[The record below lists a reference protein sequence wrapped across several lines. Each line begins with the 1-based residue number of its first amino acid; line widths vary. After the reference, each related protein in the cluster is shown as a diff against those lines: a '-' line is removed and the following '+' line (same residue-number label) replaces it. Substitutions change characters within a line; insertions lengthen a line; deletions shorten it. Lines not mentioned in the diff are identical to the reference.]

1 MPRKNE
7 NSSMA
12 AYLNGNQPV
21 AHPAQ
26 QKIIFTPGHHRG
38 RNGAPRAPKMPEKPV
53 APFVR
58 YSQKHW
64 DTVKTNNPDMRMWE
78 ISKFI
83 ARMWREAAEEERETF
98 IQAHDHGEFLTLAGR
113 VTNQLS
119 T

>member
-7 NSSMA
+7 NSSIA

-38 RNGAPRAPKMPEKPV
+38 RNGAPRAPKMPEKPI

-98 IQAHDHGEFLTLAGR
+98 IQAHDHGQFLTFSAL
-113 VTNQLS
+113 VTN
-119 T
+119 